1 MATFQ
6 KLGGR
11 KMSENQNVSVHTKR
25 SEMAAEAAKMYNI
38 AYDLVNKT
46 YLNKIES
53 MKIVPLTDSGI
64 ENRSSINFR
73 LVEIT
78 RIVHDEKKSSLENLL
93 NVLATLHPAYTVA
106 LIIKSIR
113 GETHF
118 YMGIRSSTQS
128 KPASSGIKLLEQAIE
143 GNFPGSDHRSLNGN
157 EINSILDT
165 SDLRKETQTW
175 AIGSTSFIPSL
186 KHDDAGQFT
195 QGLERFIDAMYGK
208 DYTAMILAEPVNHD
222 QLVSLQTGY
231 ECMATTLSLYQK
243 TQLSMSINESQAI
256 SESITK
262 GVTETLSNS
271 VTLSQSFTQGSSMS
285 KSDTEG
291 KSTNRATAVASGG
304 AAIGAIIG
312 TFVLPGLG
320 TAIGAAIGGGV
331 GGAVGGLMGEKNQS
345 HTDSLSTNESN
356 TGGESNQTGNS
367 KAESISDTKGSTQTS
382 GESESISL
390 EQHNKG
396 VERMLSKIDQ
406 QLKRIDASRSYGIW
420 NASFYILSDNTESAH
435 TACSLF
441 KGMLKGN
448 ESAVEDSAITVW
460 NQKQDGTRQN
470 TLEYFENVIH
480 PRFVMSDTD
489 VVNKVNVTPSSLVSG
504 KELSL
509 LMNFPRKSVCGLT
522 VIDGISYGREPRVLE
537 INGIPSE
544 YGSKD
549 CLTLGV
555 VRNLFK
561 DYTHKVKI
569 TLDNMVYHTLVTG
582 TTGAGKTNT
591 IKVIINNI
599 GKGIPFLVIEPTKNE
614 YKELVYLSNKDTSIR
629 YYQAGKGNKNSSS
642 ENCLRLNPLVFP
654 QNADITI
661 NEHIDRICAL
671 FNAAFPMYAAMPQVL
686 EEAIIQAYE
695 KCGWD
700 LSTSSN
706 IKESPVFPTL
716 LDVAELIPMI
726 VEDAGYEYESKSTYI
741 GALTTRLK
749 SLCRGSLGYTFLV
762 NTNQETS
769 ASELFDESCV
779 INLSSIGSSE
789 KKSILMGLLLIRLY
803 EHRITQPQTETDEL
817 KHLMILEEAH
827 HLLKRVSKDQSQ
839 EGSNPQGQAVEYLGN
854 MLAEMRAF
862 GQAMLIVD
870 QSPSALDDSVQRN
883 TNIKIA
889 FRAPFE
895 DDRKIIGGALNLDDK
910 QMRSMASLENHT
922 ALVKQN
928 DWLEPI
934 LCHFYKFTKPT
945 DCKNPDYSLQI
956 DKNRKATTALLCML
970 LGSRFPDNSVLPEVS
985 VDNEELKNWLNDNV
999 LEPAKRESLKDFIE
1013 NPVNDYEL
1021 VRMIPI
1027 LFAIP
1032 KLEGIVYDAL
1042 TYLQTSTSIIN
1053 NIQAKIKL
1061 LTLFKDP
1068 PVLKEVAH
1076 TLLVAFRTEKAE
1088 IVDDKLLE
1096 EAQVEE
1102 D

>member
-1 MATFQ
+1 MATFK
-6 KLGGR
+6 KLDGG
-11 KMSENQNVSVHTKR
+11 KMSENQNVSVRNKQ

-64 ENRSSINFR
+64 ENRDSINFR

-78 RIVHDEKKSSLENLL
+78 RIVHDEKKSALDNLL
-93 NVLATLHPAYTVA
+93 NVLATMHPDYTVA
-106 LIIKSIR
+106 LIIKSNR
-113 GETHF
+113 GKTHF

-143 GNFPGSDHRSLNGN
+143 GNFPGSDHRSFNGN

-186 KHDDAGQFT
+186 KHDDTGQFT

-208 DYTAMILAEPVNHD
+208 DYTAMILAEPVNHE

-231 ECMATTLSLYQK
+231 ESMATTLSLYQK
-243 TQLSMSINESQAI
+243 TQISMSINESQAI
-256 SESITK
+256 SESVTK

-271 VTLSQSFTQGSSMS
+271 VTLSQSFTQGSSIS

-291 KSTNRATAVASGG
+291 TSTNRAGTGASAGALIGG
-304 AAIGAIIG
+304 AIG
-312 TFVLPGLG
+312 LLG
-320 TAIGAAIGGGV
+320 GPLGVAIGAAIGGGL
-331 GGAVGGLMGEKNQS
+331 GGAVGGLMGEKNRS
-345 HTDSLSTNESN
+345 HTESLSSNESN
-356 TGGESNQTGNS
+356 TAGENIQTGNS
-367 KAESISDTKGSTQTS
+367 KAESVSDTKGSTQTS

-396 VERMLSKIDQ
+396 IERMLSKIEQ

-420 NASFYILSDNTESAH
+420 NASFYVLSDNTESAH

-460 NQKQDGTRQN
+460 NQKQDNTRQN
-470 TLEYFENVIH
+470 ALDYFENIVH
-480 PRFVMSDTD
+480 PRLVMGDTD
-489 VVNKVNVTPSSLVSG
+489 DVNKVNVTPSSLVSG

-522 VIDGISYGREPRVLE
+522 VIDGISFGREPRVLDVS
-537 INGIPSE
+537 GIPSE
-544 YGSKD
+544 DRSKD

-591 IKVIINNI
+591 IKVLINSI
-599 GKGIPFLVIEPTKNE
+599 AKKIPFLVIEPAKNE
-614 YKELVYLSNKDTSIR
+614 YKELVYLSNSITSIR
-629 YYQAGKGNKNSSS
+629 YYQAGKGTKNDSSD
-642 ENCLRLNPLVFP
+642 NCLRMNPLVFP

-700 LSTSSN
+700 LATSSN
-706 IKESPVFPTL
+706 INVSPEYPTL

-741 GALTTRLK
+741 GALTTRLQ

-762 NTNQETS
+762 NINQETS
-769 ASELFDESCV
+769 AAELFDESCV

-803 EHRITQPQTETDEL
+803 EHRITQTQTEVDKL
-817 KHLMILEEAH
+817 KHLMVLEEAH

-910 QMRSMASLENHT
+910 QMRSLASLENHT

-934 LCHFYKFTKPT
+934 LCHFDKFIKPT
-945 DCKNPDYSLQI
+945 DCRHPDSSLQV
-956 DKNRKATTALLCML
+956 DKNRNATTVLLYML
-970 LGSRFPDNSVLPEVS
+970 LGNRFPENCVLP
-985 VDNEELKNWLNDNV
+985 DLRIDKEELKNWLNDRV
-999 LEPAKRESLKDFIE
+999 LEPAKRELLIDYIE

-1032 KLEGIVYDAL
+1032 SLEGIIYDAL
-1042 TYLQTSTSIIN
+1042 TYLQASTSIIN

-1068 PVLKEVAH
+1068 PVLKEIAH
-1076 TLLVAFRTEKAE
+1076 TLLVAYRTEKAE
-1088 IVDDKLLE
+1088 FVDDRLLE
-1096 EAQVEE
+1096 DAQVEE